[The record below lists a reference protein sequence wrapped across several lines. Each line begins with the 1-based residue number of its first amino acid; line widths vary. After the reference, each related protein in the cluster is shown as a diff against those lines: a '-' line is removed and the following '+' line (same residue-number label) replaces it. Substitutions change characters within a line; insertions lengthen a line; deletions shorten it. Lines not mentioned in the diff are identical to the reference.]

1 MVLFQTTLLFNQK
14 DPAALDPPADEVNAM
29 DILACDF
36 SYYRPG
42 FALLRYDEGTGSVTI

>member
-1 MVLFQTTLLFNQK
+1 MTELVQTYR
-14 DPAALDPPADEVNAM
+14 

-42 FALLRYDEGTGSVTI
+42 FAVLRYYPSSRTVKI

>member
-1 MVLFQTTLLFNQK
+1 MTELMQTYK
-14 DPAALDPPADEVNAM
+14 

-42 FALLRYDEGTGSVTI
+42 FALLRYYPEKRNVKI